1 MRYLP
6 QSQADVEDMLRS
18 LNLGHAGIEALFAA
32 IPQGCLLTEAPS
44 LPPPLDER
52 ALLEH
57 LEALADK
64 NDRRVP
70 FLGAGAYPHH
80 VPPAIDQL
88 LLRSELY
95 TAYTPYQ
102 PEISQGTLQAV
113 FEFQTYV
120 ARLAGLDTANSSMYD
135 AATATAEAA
144 LLACRV
150 QPKKRAVAAARSLS
164 PACRAVLE
172 TYLAPQDIEVREL
185 PFDERT
191 GALDLGAAGRMLDG
205 AAALIAGYP
214 NFFGV
219 IEPFDAI
226 SALAHDKGALSIGVT
241 EEALTLGLLRPPGA
255 LGADLCAGSMQ
266 SFGNPLNYGG
276 PGLGFLA
283 ARRDLIRQLP
293 GRIVGQTTDRRGRRG
308 FVLTLAT
315 REQHIRRERATSNI
329 CSNHGLCA
337 LAATIHLALLGAP
350 GLEALARLNYQRAR
364 RAREA
369 LAEAGRPCLFSAPVF
384 NEFAIQ
390 GDPDEIETKLAQAGL
405 IGGYG
410 LDRDDLGLDGVLFCV
425 TELHSPQAIRALV
438 QALHR

>member
-6 QSQADVEDMLRS
+6 HSQDDLDAMLRA
-18 LNLGHAGIEALFAA
+18 LGRGDIDVDALFGA
-32 IPQGCLLTEAPS
+32 IPAEARLDEAPR
-44 LPPPLDER
+44 LPEPLDER

-57 LEALADK
+57 LEALAEQ
-64 NDRRVP
+64 NSRRTP

-80 VPPAIDQL
+80 VPPAVDQL
-88 LLRSELY
+88 LLRSEFY

-102 PEISQGTLQAV
+102 PEVSQGTLQAI

-120 ARLAGLDTANSSMYD
+120 ARLTGLEVANSSMYD

-144 LLACRV
+144 LMACRV
-150 QPKKRAVAAARSLS
+150 LPDRRAIAVARSLS
-164 PACRAVLE
+164 PACRAVLKA
-172 TYLAPQDIEVREL
+172 YLAPHDIELREI
-185 PFDERT
+185 PFDPGT
-191 GALDLGAAGRMLDG
+191 GQADLAAAARLLEGS
-205 AAALIAGYP
+205 AALIAGYP

-219 IEPFDAI
+219 IEPFDALA
-226 SALAHDKGALSIGVT
+226 ALAHSAGALAIGVT
-241 EEALTLGLLRPPGA
+241 EEALALGLLKPPGA

-283 ARRDLIRQLP
+283 ARRALVRQLP
-293 GRIVGQTTDRRGRRG
+293 GRLVGQARDRRGRQG
-308 FVLTLAT
+308 FVLTLST

-337 LAATIHLALLGAP
+337 IAAAIHLALLGAP
-350 GLEALARLNYQRAR
+350 GLSALARINYQRAR
-364 RAREA
+364 LAREA
-369 LAEAGRPCLFSAPVF
+369 LSAAGRPSLFSGPVF
-384 NEFAIQ
+384 NEFAIR
-390 GDPDEIETKLAQAGL
+390 GAPDEIETKLAQAGL
-405 IGGYG
+405 DGGYG
-410 LDRDDLGLDGVLFCV
+410 LRRDGLELDGVLFCV

>member
-6 QSQADVEDMLRS
+6 HSQADIDAMLQAIDQ
-18 LNLGHAGIEALFAA
+18 GDIDALFFA
-32 IPQGCLLTEAPS
+32 IPQECRLAEAPP
-44 LPPPLDER
+44 LPAPLDER

-57 LEALADK
+57 LESLAEK
-64 NDRRVP
+64 NDRRIP

-80 VPPAIDQL
+80 IPPAVDQL

-102 PEISQGTLQAV
+102 PEISQGTLQAI

-120 ARLAGLDTANSSMYD
+120 ARLTGLDVANSSMYD

-144 LLACRV
+144 LIAARV
-150 QPKKRAVAAARSLS
+150 HPERRAIAVARSLS
-164 PACRAVLE
+164 PACRAVLK
-172 TYLAPQDIEVREL
+172 TYLAPQDIELREL
-185 PFDERT
+185 PFDAKT
-191 GALDLGAAGRMLDG
+191 GQIDLETADRLLEGT
-205 AAALIAGYP
+205 AALIAGYP

-219 IEPFDAI
+219 IEPFDAL
-226 SALAHDKGALSIGVT
+226 SALAHAKGALAIGVT
-241 EEALTLGLLRPPGA
+241 EEALALGLLRPPGA

-283 ARRDLIRQLP
+283 ARQALIRQLP
-293 GRIVGQTTDRRGRRG
+293 GRLVGQTRDRRGRRG

-315 REQHIRRERATSNI
+315 REQHIRREKATSNI

-350 GLEALARLNYQRAR
+350 GLQALAKLNYQRAR
-364 RAREA
+364 QAREA
-369 LAEAGRPCLFSAPVF
+369 LAAAGRPCLFSGPVF
-384 NEFAIQ
+384 NEFAIE
-390 GDPDEIETKLAQAGL
+390 GAPDEIETKLAQAGL
-405 IGGYG
+405 NGGYG
-410 LDRDDLGLDGVLFCV
+410 LRRDDLELDGVLFCV
-425 TELHSPQAIRALV
+425 TELHSPQAIGALV